1 MSFVQGA
8 ADRPVEFIRQLKHT
22 KTRWAGV
29 PFNLLP
35 WQELEVVRPL
45 FGTLRQDGSRQYRTA
60 YIEVPRKNG
69 KSELAAALALYLLV
83 ADSEPGGEV
92 YLSAA
97 DRDQASLV
105 FAACAY
111 MVRTSVLSKW
121 LKVVD
126 STKRII
132 VTKGV
137 CAGSFLRAI
146 PADAAGSH
154 GFNASAV
161 IMDEVHVQPNRDL
174 WDVLSTSMGARSQP
188 LMIGIT
194 TAGYDRNSLCWE
206 LHEYAR
212 QIKEGVIDDPS
223 FLPVIYGAGADD
235 DWQSEATWA
244 KANPSLNV
252 IVPVD
257 FYRAEHKKAEEMP
270 AYENTFRRLYLDQWT
285 SQSARWLPMQ
295 AWDESAGPPMPEEAF
310 AGKPCYAGLDLSQT
324 RDLTAFEMVFP
335 PESEGEPYRVLSR
348 MWIPEENVASSSR
361 RDRAPYD
368 QWVKDGLLL
377 TTPGNT
383 IDYES
388 IQRQIRA
395 DSIRFGLIEVAF
407 DPTYAWQMA
416 QNLQSMGLT
425 MISFRQGFQTM
436 APATADL
443 LALVRKRQL
452 QHGGHAILRWMADN
466 VVVEQDASGAWKPS
480 KRKSTQRIDGIVA
493 LIMGLDR
500 ALRHENSRPQ
510 FLGIA

>member
-1 MSFVQGA
+1 MSFVASA

-22 KTRWAGV
+22 KTRWAGQ

-35 WQELEVVRPL
+35 WQELEIVRPL
-45 FGTLRQDGSRQYRTA
+45 FGTLREDGFRQYRTA

-69 KSELAAALALYLLV
+69 KSEMAAALALYLLV
-83 ADSEPGGEV
+83 ADRELGGEV

-105 FAACAY
+105 FAAAAY

-121 LKVVD
+121 IKVID
-126 STKRII
+126 STKRMI
-132 VTKGV
+132 VTKGE

-194 TAGYDRNSLCWE
+194 TAGFDRNSLCWE

-212 QIKEGVIDDPS
+212 QIKEGVIEDDT
-223 FLPVIYGAGADD
+223 FLPVIYGAAPEE
-235 DWQSEATWA
+235 DWKSEEVLA

-252 IVPVD
+252 IVPID
-257 FYRAEHKKAEEMP
+257 FYRAEAKKAEEMP
-270 AYENTFRRLYLDQWT
+270 AYENTYRRLYLDQWT
-285 SQSARWLPMQ
+285 SQSARWMPMD
-295 AWDESAGPPMPEEAF
+295 AWDASGGPLLPEESLK
-310 AGKPCYAGLDLSQT
+310 GKLCYAGLDLSQT
-324 RDLTAFEMVFP
+324 RDLTAFELVFP
-335 PESEGEPYRVLSR
+335 PAEPDGPYQVLSR
-348 MWIPEENVASSSR
+348 MWIPEENVAAATR

-368 QWVKDGLLL
+368 AWVRDGLLL
-377 TTPGNT
+377 TTPGST

-388 IQRQIRA
+388 IQHQIRA
-395 DSIRFGLIEVAF
+395 DAIRFGIQEIAF

-416 QNLQSMGLT
+416 QNLQNAGLL
-425 MISFRQGFQTM
+425 MVSFRQGFQSM

-443 LALVRKRQL
+443 LALVRERRL
-452 QHGGHAILRWMADN
+452 QHGAHPILRWMADN
-466 VVVEQDASGAWKPS
+466 IVVEQDASGAWKPS
-480 KRKSTQRIDGIVA
+480 KRKSTQRIDAIVA
-493 LIMGLDR
+493 LIMALDR
-500 ALRHENSRPQ
+500 ALRHEQTQPM
-510 FLGIA
+510 FLGVA